1 LFDSSATCLT
11 VLVVSLDN
19 AGKTTIIR
27 GLQGGELLSH
37 TVTSSVL
44 SHRHILTVEVLHP
57 ITKV

>member
-1 LFDSSATCLT
+1 M
-11 VLVVSLDN
+11 LVVSLDN

-37 TVTSSVL
+37 TVTSSLL